1 MTTSLRRS
9 LRTPAILA
17 CVALLRL
24 AVSAGPGTLPGGP
37 LSLAG
42 DLQALGS
49 VGWPVSAALL
59 VAEVVTGGA
68 SASDEYV
75 ELTNAGSVPADLAG
89 LELVYVTSSGGTV
102 TRKVSWTTSTRIDP
116 GRHLLI
122 ANASGI
128 WASVADATSA
138 IQAVDEG
145 RRAIRLTRSA
155 SEMKIGIVTPY
166 AYPMPGGV
174 NDHVGSLYRVLRA
187 RGHDVRIITSSHGL
201 QKASEGDII
210 RVGKG
215 FSVPF
220 NGSMG
225 TITLSPTYLQQ
236 MRQILERERFDVL
249 HYHEPFVP
257 FLSLVTLTLSTSV
270 NIGTFHAFG
279 GLSISYEFGKRM
291 LGHYAHKLHGR
302 IAVSPAARHFIS
314 RYFPGEYKIVP
325 NGVEPGR
332 YQRAVPIARYR
343 DGVPNILFV
352 GRMEPR
358 KGLIHLLRA
367 FRKIQRDGQRVGAVP
382 PRAAGAARPHH
393 PAGREQRDIA
403 MTERPLVAEQ
413 EVTRPRT
420 QREAGDRADRAR
432 RVTARA
438 RIACVQRIGTE
449 VGQQFPV
456 PFIRTTLRNCVDH
469 ATQGAAELGFVRGR
483 S

>member
-1 MTTSLRRS
+1 
-9 LRTPAILA
+9 
-17 CVALLRL
+17 
-24 AVSAGPGTLPGGP
+24 
-37 LSLAG
+37 
-42 DLQALGS
+42 
-49 VGWPVSAALL
+49 
-59 VAEVVTGGA
+59 
-68 SASDEYV
+68 
-75 ELTNAGSVPADLAG
+75 
-89 LELVYVTSSGGTV
+89 
-102 TRKVSWTTSTRIDP
+102 
-116 GRHLLI
+116 
-122 ANASGI
+122 
-128 WASVADATSA
+128 
-138 IQAVDEG
+138 
-145 RRAIRLTRSA
+145 
-155 SEMKIGIVTPY
+155 MKIGIVTPY
-166 AYPMPGGV
+166 AYPLPGGV

-225 TITLSPTYLQQ
+225 TITLSPTYLAQ
-236 MRQILERERFDVL
+236 MRAILERERFDVL

-270 NIGTFHAFG
+270 NVGTFHAFG

-291 LGHYAHKLHGR
+291 LGHYAGKLHGR

-367 FRKIQRDGQRVGAVP
+367 FRKLQRDGVRARLLLVGTGPGEREARRYVLTRQLDDVEFLGRVSEAQKAQLFKTADIYVSPATGRESFGIVLLEAMSAGAPIICSDIHGYRGVVRRERDGILVEPGNADALAVSIRRLIDDPALRAQLSRAGEERAQLFTWERVGQAVEEYYGCLLYTSP
-382 PRAAGAARPHH
+382 SPRD
-393 PAGREQRDIA
+393 QRGSRMPSSA
-403 MTERPLVAEQ
+403 
-413 EVTRPRT
+413 
-420 QREAGDRADRAR
+420 
-432 RVTARA
+432 
-438 RIACVQRIGTE
+438 
-449 VGQQFPV
+449 
-456 PFIRTTLRNCVDH
+456 
-469 ATQGAAELGFVRGR
+469 
-483 S
+483 

>member
-1 MTTSLRRS
+1 
-9 LRTPAILA
+9 
-17 CVALLRL
+17 
-24 AVSAGPGTLPGGP
+24 
-37 LSLAG
+37 
-42 DLQALGS
+42 
-49 VGWPVSAALL
+49 
-59 VAEVVTGGA
+59 
-68 SASDEYV
+68 
-75 ELTNAGSVPADLAG
+75 
-89 LELVYVTSSGGTV
+89 
-102 TRKVSWTTSTRIDP
+102 
-116 GRHLLI
+116 
-122 ANASGI
+122 
-128 WASVADATSA
+128 
-138 IQAVDEG
+138 
-145 RRAIRLTRSA
+145 
-155 SEMKIGIVTPY
+155 MKIGIVTPY

-225 TITLSPTYLQQ
+225 TITLSPTYLAQ
-236 MRQILERERFDVL
+236 MRAILEQERFDVL

-270 NIGTFHAFG
+270 NVGTFHAFG

-291 LGHYAHKLHGR
+291 LGHYAGKLHGR

-367 FRKIQRDGQRVGAVP
+367 FRKLQRDGVRARLLLVGTGPGEREARRYVLTRQLDDVEFLGRVSEAQKAQLFKTADIYVSPATGRESFGIVLLEAMSAGAPIICSDIHGYRGVVRRERDGILVEPGNADALATSIRRLIDDPALRAQLSRAGEERAQLFTWERVGQAVEEYYGFVI
-382 PRAAGAARPHH
+382 RR
-393 PAGREQRDIA
+393 
-403 MTERPLVAEQ
+403 LAEQ
-413 EVTRPRT
+413 GELPKGFSAPIPPPPGPRVRT
-420 QREAGDRADRAR
+420 
-432 RVTARA
+432 
-438 RIACVQRIGTE
+438 
-449 VGQQFPV
+449 VGE
-456 PFIRTTLRNCVDH
+456 R
-469 ATQGAAELGFVRGR
+469 
-483 S
+483 

>member
-1 MTTSLRRS
+1 
-9 LRTPAILA
+9 
-17 CVALLRL
+17 
-24 AVSAGPGTLPGGP
+24 
-37 LSLAG
+37 
-42 DLQALGS
+42 
-49 VGWPVSAALL
+49 
-59 VAEVVTGGA
+59 
-68 SASDEYV
+68 
-75 ELTNAGSVPADLAG
+75 
-89 LELVYVTSSGGTV
+89 
-102 TRKVSWTTSTRIDP
+102 
-116 GRHLLI
+116 
-122 ANASGI
+122 
-128 WASVADATSA
+128 
-138 IQAVDEG
+138 
-145 RRAIRLTRSA
+145 
-155 SEMKIGIVTPY
+155 MKIGIVTPY

-225 TITLSPTYLQQ
+225 TITLSPTYLAQ
-236 MRQILERERFDVL
+236 MRAILERERFDVL

-270 NIGTFHAFG
+270 NVGTFHAFG

-291 LGHYAHKLHGR
+291 LGHYAGKLHGR

-367 FRKIQRDGQRVGAVP
+367 FRKLQRDGVRARLLLVGTGPGEREARRYVLTRQLDDVEFLGRVSEAQKAQLFKTADIYVSPATGRESFGIVLLEAMSAGAPIICYVIHGYRGVVRRERDGILVEPGNADALAVSIRRLIDDPQLRAQLSRAGEERAQLFTWERVGQAVEEYYGFVI
-382 PRAAGAARPHH
+382 RR
-393 PAGREQRDIA
+393 
-403 MTERPLVAEQ
+403 LAEQ
-413 EVTRPRT
+413 GELPKGFSAPIPPPPGPRVRT
-420 QREAGDRADRAR
+420 AGER
-432 RVTARA
+432 
-438 RIACVQRIGTE
+438 
-449 VGQQFPV
+449 
-456 PFIRTTLRNCVDH
+456 
-469 ATQGAAELGFVRGR
+469 
-483 S
+483 